1 MENSVLGKI
10 IEIAV
15 GLLLVATLI
24 PVALTTMA
32 GSHAAMTN
40 ASVDP
45 VVMTVLLVLL
55 PILAIIGLALYFI
68 PKWK

>member
-32 GSHAAMTN
+32 GSSGAMTN